1 MTQQNRQA
9 TSEEI
14 KVGHWKNELDQYGY
28 IQNEAELLNVIKNIN
43 EKTDPGLL
51 SELLAMAAISR
62 LNNNTDDTLAGA
74 WLQKAVEL
82 DTGNTMAAAQLG
94 KSEWKNKSNL
104 LEALTF
110 PPIRETDNR
119 AAKKKTAEQFI
130 EICRSFINKADD
142 ELEDLQKK
150 QHAYED
156 MEYRKLAE
164 ILEKAIEETAL
175 LLKASEEYEQS
186 ISGVF
191 HTSTYYTDMK
201 NHLNAISRLK
211 NEWKVI
217 FESEEEESDVQTD
230 PLDELN
236 EMVGLHSVKSR
247 VHDFYRFLKYQ
258 NERKSL
264 GFQTKDELSLN
275 MILTGNPGTGKT
287 TIARLLA
294 KIYHSLGVLPREEV
308 IEADRSQLVGGFV
321 GQTEENVRAAVEK
334 AIGGVL
340 FIDEAYSLKREG
352 QTGSDYGQTAIDTL
366 VSLMTGTEYG
376 GKFAVIMAGYPEE
389 MRQFLDSNPGL
400 RSRFPESNFIALPD
414 YSNMEL
420 LQIAEKLSADNDYVL
435 TEGAKQE
442 LGKRIEKE
450 RVDDTF
456 GNARTV
462 RNIVLDAIFK
472 KGSQAKSN
480 ENIMSYTL
488 LEKEDF
494 ESEEEEKLMNPREQ
508 LDRLIGLET
517 VKKEVQ
523 HLVSF
528 VKMQQVRRERGLP
541 VVPIQLH
548 SVFTGNPGT
557 GKTTVAKIYAELL
570 KECGFLK
577 RGHLIV
583 ASRADFV
590 AGYVGQTAIKTK
602 KKIREALG
610 GVLFIDEAYSL
621 LSQTSG
627 DFGKEVIDTLV
638 DEMTKHNEN
647 LVVVLAGYPNEME
660 KLLSSNPGLKS
671 RFKKFFHFKDYSTP
685 ELLEI
690 IISYAGKYEYT
701 LTEEAKDYLNHTLS
715 KIEVNG
721 NGRFAANLA
730 DEAIQAQAMRIVS
743 ALAED
748 IEQVS
753 ILEKP
758 DFEIALNKISKGE

>member
-1 MTQQNRQA
+1 
-9 TSEEI
+9 
-14 KVGHWKNELDQYGY
+14 
-28 IQNEAELLNVIKNIN
+28 
-43 EKTDPGLL
+43 
-51 SELLAMAAISR
+51 
-62 LNNNTDDTLAGA
+62 
-74 WLQKAVEL
+74 
-82 DTGNTMAAAQLG
+82 
-94 KSEWKNKSNL
+94 
-104 LEALTF
+104 
-110 PPIRETDNR
+110 
-119 AAKKKTAEQFI
+119 
-130 EICRSFINKADD
+130 
-142 ELEDLQKK
+142 
-150 QHAYED
+150 
-156 MEYRKLAE
+156 
-164 ILEKAIEETAL
+164 
-175 LLKASEEYEQS
+175 
-186 ISGVF
+186 
-191 HTSTYYTDMK
+191 
-201 NHLNAISRLK
+201 
-211 NEWKVI
+211 
-217 FESEEEESDVQTD
+217 
-230 PLDELN
+230 
-236 EMVGLHSVKSR
+236 MVGLKTVKTR
-247 VHDFYRFLKYQ
+247 FHDFYRFLKYQ

-264 GFQTKDELSLN
+264 GFQTRDELSLN

-321 GQTEENVRAAVEK
+321 GQTEENVRSAVEK

-366 VSLMTGTEYG
+366 VSLMTGNEYG

-414 YSNMEL
+414 YSNEEL
-420 LQIAEKLSADNDYVL
+420 LLIAEKLAADNDYVL
-435 TEGAKQE
+435 TEGAKIE

-472 KGSQAKSN
+472 KGSQSKTDQ
-480 ENIMSYTL
+480 NILAYTL

-494 ESEEEEKLMNPREQ
+494 ESEDEEQQMDPHEQ
-508 LDRLIGLET
+508 LDQLIGLET
-517 VKKEVQ
+517 VKAEVKN
-523 HLVSF
+523 LVSF
-528 VKMQQVRRERGLP
+528 VKMQQIRREKGLP

-570 KECGFLK
+570 KDCGFLK
-577 RGHLIV
+577 RGHLMV

-660 KLLSSNPGLKS
+660 GLLNSNPGLKS
-671 RFKKFFHFKDYSTP
+671 RFKKFFHFNDYSTG

-690 IISYAGKYEYT
+690 IVSYANQYEYR
-701 LTEEAKDYLNHTLS
+701 LTERAKDYLVTTLS
-715 KIEVNG
+715 EITING

-743 ALAED
+743 ELSID
-748 IEQVS
+748 QDHEQVS
-753 ILEKP
+753 ILERE
-758 DFEIALNKISKGE
+758 DFETALNKMRKGD